1 MDEIVELLKTPED
14 CERFARNVFEKY
26 PKIALEARRR
36 GVELR
41 ASAHGA
47 KSDVEIK
54 ALQAIYAY
62 EEALTAKRGRRTR
75 ASRTWQMV
83 KRLGIIETMERLVKR
98 KDATTGY
105 TTLAEIHML
114 DLAFEAVIL
123 RYPEFFSQE
132 AVKRSRERL
141 EEWHSIKG

>member
-1 MDEIVELLKTPED
+1 
-14 CERFARNVFEKY
+14 
-26 PKIALEARRR
+26 
-36 GVELR
+36 
-41 ASAHGA
+41 
-47 KSDVEIK
+47 
-54 ALQAIYAY
+54 
-62 EEALTAKRGRRTR
+62 
-75 ASRTWQMV
+75 MV